1 MLFQV
6 INQVIRVD
14 PRLHLNEKHYKKFLR
29 KEKNSNL
36 ILEIM
41 QTQIFL
47 IMKKTTTLRKK
58 YSLKTKSDYFF

>member
-1 MLFQV
+1 M
-6 INQVIRVD
+6 
-14 PRLHLNEKHYKKFLR
+14 LHLNEKDHKKFLG
-29 KEKNSNL
+29 KEKKSNL

-58 YSLKTKSDYFF
+58 YPPEIRSDYFF